1 MGRWLEISCFLL
13 FLFYFSSQ
21 DSVYGNKID
30 MDSRKLDLVFLIHT
44 STQISDRSF
53 ELVKTFLKNLLRDSD
68 IDSGDVRVGIAFY
81 DSNPNILF
89 NLPQYKTKVDLI
101 GAIDAIPSSY
111 RSDEANLARGLK
123 VAKQIMLSSSNDQRP
138 DVPNAVVVITDGTSS
153 FDSNEIHSAAVDLKS
168 IAYIFGVGIGIG
180 TFGEMARIVTEP
192 ANVNYFGIVAIER
205 LHEVEP
211 QLTEQIMALQG
222 DAAPLDVPTD
232 AKADIVFLV
241 HMSKKSTKA
250 DQNLLKIFMRKL
262 LSSADIDSGAVRVA
276 IVTYNV
282 NSKVVSNFDTYTSK
296 ADVFNTIDNMNKFK
310 GPKANAAAGLKMVLN
325 KISINKSGDR
335 PNVKNTLIMVTDQK
349 SNKVQNSKRNADK
362 LRGKGTEIFTVGVG
376 FDTSAE
382 LNEIANHPAG
392 VHAQFVEDF
401 SKLNEANDLLL
412 QSIPS
417 FNVMKKPVPRST
429 NRPAPV
435 DNTIYQT
442 SDELDLV
449 FAIHISENVNDVEMR
464 QLMNFLINMF
474 GRANIAAGKV
484 RVGVITYGETE
495 SVIFDLNEYNDATAM
510 VQAISSTLTGSKSNK
525 VNVANL
531 LESVRTKM
539 FQDAKGDRKGVPDAL
554 IILTDKISNMEVGEI
569 PFQAAE
575 TQKKGIR
582 VFTVGIN
589 LSDKAELETV
599 ASRPTDQNV
608 FTVTSYSELP
618 RTEQEIVNQL
628 YVCEYK

>member
-30 MDSRKLDLVFLIHT
+30 MAGI
-44 STQISDRSF
+44 
-53 ELVKTFLKNLLRDSD
+53 KN
-68 IDSGDVRVGIAFY
+68 
-81 DSNPNILF
+81 
-89 NLPQYKTKVDLI
+89 
-101 GAIDAIPSSY
+101 
-111 RSDEANLARGLK
+111 
-123 VAKQIMLSSSNDQRP
+123 AKM
-138 DVPNAVVVITDGTSS
+138 
-153 FDSNEIHSAAVDLKS
+153 
-168 IAYIFGVGIGIG
+168 
-180 TFGEMARIVTEP
+180 
-192 ANVNYFGIVAIER
+192 
-205 LHEVEP
+205 
-211 QLTEQIMALQG
+211 QG

-628 YVCEYK
+628 YHRRGRCHVHFSIEETYVEPDIFKGGKGLEVVDSIVYLGSMLNRDGTLDAEIKHRIVKTSMAFGKLVKQVQSDQSILIDMKPLFLQPCYMDANRGQLTGIILTT